1 MVGGAIAGDSG
12 GVTAPSESP
21 TDPAELGARRAA
33 EYLQLLDAGRTD
45 DADALLAGLSD
56 TRELV
61 FVGAGFTALARRTGR
76 TLPTAMRAQASTR
89 QVLLGQLR
97 DANRR
102 DPDGLRRW
110 LREAGEEVRTVNR
123 LAEAA
128 RARLGD
134 QARVS

>member
-1 MVGGAIAGDSG
+1 M
-12 GVTAPSESP
+12 TAPTESP
-21 TDPAELGARRAA
+21 ADAGARRAR
-33 EYLQLLDAGRTD
+33 EYLQLVADGRTEE
-45 DADALLAGLSD
+45 ADALLAGLAD

-61 FVGAGFTALARRTGR
+61 FVGAGFTTMARRTGR

-102 DPDGLRRW
+102 DVAGLRSW
-110 LREAGEEVRTVNR
+110 LRKAADEVVTVER

-128 RARLGD
+128 RRRLGD
-134 QARVS
+134 QAAVS

>member
-1 MVGGAIAGDSG
+1 MVGATGGRDSG
-12 GVTAPSESP
+12 GVTAPSQSP
-21 TDPAELGARRAA
+21 ADLGAHRAA
-33 EYLQLLDAGRTD
+33 EYLRLLDADRSD
-45 DADALLAGLSD
+45 EAEALLAGLTD
-56 TRELV
+56 ARELV

-97 DANRR
+97 DASRR

-128 RARLGD
+128 RLRLGD
-134 QARVS
+134 QAAVS

>member
-1 MVGGAIAGDSG
+1 VRDSG

-21 TDPAELGARRAA
+21 ADAGARRAR
-33 EYLQLLDAGRTD
+33 EYLQLARDGRTD
-45 DADALLAGLSD
+45 EADALLSGLTD

-102 DPDGLRRW
+102 DVEGLRSW
-110 LREAGEEVRTVNR
+110 LRKAAEEAVFVHQ
-123 LAEAA
+123 LAESA
-128 RARLGD
+128 RRRLGD
-134 QARVS
+134 RTAAG

>member
-1 MVGGAIAGDSG
+1 MV
-12 GVTAPSESP
+12 E
-21 TDPAELGARRAA
+21 
-33 EYLQLLDAGRTD
+33 AGRTEE
-45 DADALLAGLSD
+45 ADALLAGLSD

-97 DANRR
+97 DRNRR
-102 DPDGLRRW
+102 DVEGLRGW
-110 LREAGEEVRTVNR
+110 LRQAAEEVLLVTR

-128 RARLGD
+128 RQRLGE
-134 QARVS
+134 APTR